1 MASKKPKQPKAKL
14 NPVPATPEKITW
26 WERLTTRVSSF
37 GTQEWV
43 GAGVVVAVVVLVVSL
58 YASR

>member
-1 MASKKPKQPKAKL
+1 MAKKKPTKPRPMQ
-14 NPVPATPEKITW
+14 VPPEPAPTW

-37 GTQEWV
+37 GVQEWI
-43 GAGVVVAVVVLVVSL
+43 GAGVFVLVVVLVVSL

>member
-1 MASKKPKQPKAKL
+1 MAKKKPK
-14 NPVPATPEKITW
+14 PVPEPAW

-37 GTQEWV
+37 GVQEWV
-43 GAGVVVAVVVLVVSL
+43 GAGVFVLVVVLVVSL